1 MNVEP
6 IKRDGRKVR
15 AQKTYDDAHK
25 KLIES
30 AVELFNNP
38 LVSHEKVTVSQIAKH
53 AGVSVATAY
62 NHFPENK
69 LDIYGSIFKLGFKDV
84 ADELNTFLESSPKPD
99 DAINMFLNTVANKV
113 IQLGNAIRF
122 AWFEVREIQASGKWI
137 EGEPY
142 DVLLSLCKNYDPIMA
157 DELTDDIFQMFNGA
171 TFLWLRYDPN
181 YSVWSKY
188 TDHWYIEKVNQIFDK
203 ATKIQK

>member
-84 ADELNTFLESSPKPD
+84 ADELNTFLKSSPKPE

-188 TDHWYIEKVNQIFDK
+188 TCLLYTSPSPRDP
-203 ATKIQK
+203 T

>member
-84 ADELNTFLESSPKPD
+84 ADELNTFLESSPKPE

>member
-1 MNVEP
+1 MNAEST
-6 IKRDGRKVR
+6 KLDGRKIR
-15 AQKTYDDAHK
+15 AQKTYDEAHK
-25 KLIES
+25 KIIES
-30 AVELFNNP
+30 AVELLNNP
-38 LVSHEKVTVSQIAKH
+38 LVSHEKITISQIAKH

-69 LDIYGSIFKLGFKDV
+69 LDIYGSIFNLGFKDV
-84 ADELNTFLESSPKPD
+84 ADELNRFLESSPQPD
-99 DAINMFLNTVANKV
+99 KIIIMFLDTIANKV
-113 IQLGNAIRF
+113 VELGNAIRL

-142 DVLLSLCKNYDPIMA
+142 DVLHSLCKNYDPKIANELA
-157 DELTDDIFQMFNGA
+157 DEIFQMFNGA

-188 TDHWYIEKVNQIFDK
+188 TDDWYKEKVNQIFYK
-203 ATKIQK
+203 ATKIHK